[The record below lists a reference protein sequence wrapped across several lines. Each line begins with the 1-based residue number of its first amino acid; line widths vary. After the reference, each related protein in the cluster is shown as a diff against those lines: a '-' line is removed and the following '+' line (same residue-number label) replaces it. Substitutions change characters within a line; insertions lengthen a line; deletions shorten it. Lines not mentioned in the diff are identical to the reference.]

1 MSLPIQNQIKCP
13 TCSQSD
19 RIILVEDLYFGL
31 IEKDQKVVARFSIQP
46 DQIKPLL
53 RDIKPPTLEKL
64 PIWLIIPPDI
74 FIGIIIGIIL
84 LLVVISG
91 MQQGFDQKY
100 AFSMVLLLVYL
111 IFRRYLNAQYIA
123 KKNERKKE
131 INQAQK
137 AADRWSS
144 LFICLH
150 DMTVFSGHSNNFFAI
165 TEFQNRIHKGFPL
178 DSTSD

>member
-1 MSLPIQNQIKCP
+1 MTLPTQFQIKCP
-13 TCSQSD
+13 TCSRSD
-19 RIILVEDLYFGL
+19 QTILVEDIYFGL
-31 IEKDQKVVARFSIQP
+31 IEKDQKVIARFSIQP

-53 RDIKPPTLEKL
+53 RDINPPTLERL

-91 MQQGFDQKY
+91 MQQGFDQKV
-100 AFSMVLLLVYL
+100 AFPIVFLLVYFIL
-111 IFRRYLNAQYIA
+111 RRYLNAKYIA
-123 KKNERKKE
+123 KKKERDKE
-131 INQAQK
+131 INQAKK

-150 DMTVFSGHSNNFFAI
+150 DMTVFSGHSDNYFPIN
-165 TEFQNRIHKGFPL
+165 EFQNRIYTDFHV